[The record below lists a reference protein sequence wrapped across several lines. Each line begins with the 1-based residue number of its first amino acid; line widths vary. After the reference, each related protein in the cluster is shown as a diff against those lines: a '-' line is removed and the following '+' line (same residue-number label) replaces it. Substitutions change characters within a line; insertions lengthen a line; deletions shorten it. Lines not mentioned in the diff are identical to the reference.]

1 MTLNWSQEKYCGS
14 TQAEREAEKSPRADP
29 DSLVP
34 MPPRQTGQLLPNH
47 EKAEAL
53 PVAGYTRWKMWFI
66 GWDVMLAALAGVV
79 IFFLLNVASLG
90 FLSSAVTVA
99 VIVAALGFGHYLI
112 WGRVFAQ
119 GMTREMRQVQ
129 DQARLSETSE
139 TAPPDEFLLAL
150 NDRER
155 MEFLQLLE
163 HSLAGTTGGR
173 EESGDSTAIRR
184 KLQDKVRRCGA

>member
-1 MTLNWSQEKYCGS
+1 MSSNWSQEKYCGS
-14 TQAEREAEKSPRADP
+14 TQAKREAEMSSPAHAK
-29 DSLVP
+29 SLVP
-34 MPPRQTGQLLPNH
+34 MPTPQSGRPLTNRVVPESLPG
-47 EKAEAL
+47 AA
-53 PVAGYTRWKMWFI
+53 YTQWRTWFI
-66 GWDVMLAALAGVV
+66 GWNVMIAALAGVV

-155 MEFLQLLE
+155 MELLQLLE

-173 EESGDSTAIRR
+173 EESGDSAALRR
-184 KLQDKVRRCGA
+184 KLRDKIRRFGA

>member
-1 MTLNWSQEKYCGS
+1 MTVNRIEENHKAL
-14 TQAEREAEKSPRADP
+14 TQAERDGEKSPRADP
-29 DSLVP
+29 ESLVP
-34 MPPRQTGQLLPNH
+34 MSPRQIGQPLPNR

-139 TAPPDEFLLAL
+139 TAPPDEFLLGV
-150 NDRER
+150 NDREQR
-155 MEFLQLLE
+155 ELLQLLE
-163 HSLAGTTGGR
+163 HSLAGTTGRR
-173 EESGDSTAIRR
+173 EESGDSAAIRR
-184 KLQDKVRRCGA
+184 KLQDKIRRFGA